1 MDTVF
6 CSRRLYLSVQWPI
19 NEKRH
24 WNSQGVCFTL
34 DISTISAQANKTEL
48 CDTIF
53 KVGLLRFCL
62 FKHTYININ
71 MAWTELRWFGNITIP
86 YLGCKLH
93 GNGAGDH
100 ACMWVLKKY
109 TLLLIRKEYVFCVL
123 LLFLDLP
130 LWLFVRGW
138 LWERFYQKHVIGSFI
153 RLLVNQLSTIDKPGM
168 FISDTRSL
176 P

>member
-1 MDTVF
+1 MF

-24 WNSQGVCFTL
+24 WNSQGVCFIL
-34 DISTISAQANKTEL
+34 DISTISVQANKTEL

-93 GNGAGDH
+93 GNGAGDR
-100 ACMWVLKKY
+100 ACMRILKKY
-109 TLLLIRKEYVFCVL
+109 TLLLIRKECFPCAAAFSWFASLTFCPGLIVGAILPKTRYREFHKAFGKPVIHNWQTWYVHK
-123 LLFLDLP
+123 
-130 LWLFVRGW
+130 W
-138 LWERFYQKHVIGSFI
+138 H
-153 RLLVNQLSTIDKPGM
+153 
-168 FISDTRSL
+168 
-176 P
+176 